1 MEERSL
7 AKKMFQN
14 YLRDLY
20 IEVVPEEVE
29 WIKSIIENV
38 SSASWC
44 CILKESR
51 KIKGLLSY
59 YLVSKGC
66 PEYLYITSSELVERR
81 FDDDLSIQ
89 EFIDF
94 GGIVILKH
102 SSAYIRNKLTF
113 ETLLHIVAEREYK
126 NKPTIVISDIAK
138 DSGDHIYYDHERVSK
153 YIQCCVSVQNSSG
166 LIHRAPSSPLQ
177 KITPTVPAS
186 VSVSTSASSC
196 ERTSRPLANLLKS
209 KDRSKLIE
217 ENAKNA
223 I

>member
-1 MEERSL
+1 ML
-7 AKKMFQN
+7 CILPF
-14 YLRDLY
+14 
-20 IEVVPEEVE
+20 EVE
-29 WIKSIIENV
+29 FF
-38 SSASWC
+38 A
-44 CILKESR
+44 
-51 KIKGLLSY
+51 
-59 YLVSKGC
+59 
-66 PEYLYITSSELVERR
+66 
-81 FDDDLSIQ
+81 
-89 EFIDF
+89 
-94 GGIVILKH
+94 KH
-102 SSAYIRNKLTF
+102 NYKVHYVGNPTVDAIN
-113 ETLLHIVAEREYK
+113 EREYK

-166 LIHRAPSSPLQ
+166 LIHRVPSSPLQ

-186 VSVSTSASSC
+186 VSASTSASSC